1 MGKADVTKKLLIVVA
16 EDFNKVME
24 LDPPI
29 KSGRKITKD
38 MLIEDLVEAAKEV
51 QKNDIL
57 KQETVEVLTTL
68 KIKLPKG
75 IGAESNVKP
84 EEEPEEEPEKEPK
97 KEETEKTPEGEP
109 EKELKEAEIPES
121 IDKTGKEPMVP
132 AKKPTE
138 KAPDVKVKRYT
149 RAQAFCDAL
158 QGKPKTI
165 EEIGQEMLELYQKHG
180 SATKHTQLKS
190 VVWAAMIYIHPMTLL
205 ELVKKEDQKY
215 SLVK

>member
-16 EDFNKVME
+16 EDFNKVMR

-38 MLIEDLVEAAKEV
+38 MLIEDLVEAAKEI

-57 KQETVEVLTTL
+57 KQETVEILTTL

-75 IGAESNVKP
+75 VGAESNAK
-84 EEEPEEEPEKEPK
+84 
-97 KEETEKTPEGEP
+97 PEGEP

-121 IDKTGKEPMVP
+121 IDKTDKEPMVP

-138 KAPDVKVKRYT
+138 RAPDVKVKRYT

-165 EEIGQEMLELYQKHG
+165 EEIGQKMLDLYQKHG

-190 VVWAAMIYIHPMTLL
+190 VVWAAMIYIHPMALL
-205 ELVKKEDQKY
+205 GLVKKEDQKY